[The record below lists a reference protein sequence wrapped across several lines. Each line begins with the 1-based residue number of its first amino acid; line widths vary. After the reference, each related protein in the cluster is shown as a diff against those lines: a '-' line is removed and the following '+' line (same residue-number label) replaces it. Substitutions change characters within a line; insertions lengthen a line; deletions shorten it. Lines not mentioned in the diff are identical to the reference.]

1 MNVADAAPIVAA
13 LFFLVAIVKS
23 RIAPAAG
30 RVGYPSKRRSAKPAA
45 HAFPRASRSDRP
57 SPAEADFIR
66 PRAKQAMAGE
76 GRLEPGGLAPVEFRG
91 FAATTQRKSRGFGKR
106 GLDIAAATALL
117 LVSAPLMLVAA
128 IAIKLDSPGP
138 ILYLQRRIGCGG
150 REFDMFKF
158 RSMVVDAETN
168 GAQWAAENDR
178 RVTRIGRFLRKT
190 RFDEI
195 PQAFNI
201 LRGEMSFVGP
211 RPERPEFVRV
221 LEKEIP
227 NYHLRHAVR
236 PGLTGWAQVKYV
248 YGASVDDARIKLQY
262 DLHYI
267 RHFTLWLDCLIMLM
281 TVRVALFGIGS
292 R

>member
-13 LFFLVAIVKS
+13 LFFLIALAGRAIV
-23 RIAPAAG
+23 PVAG
-30 RVGYPSKRRSAKPAA
+30 RVGFPPKRRSAKPAG
-45 HAFPRASRSDRP
+45 HVVLRESRSDRI
-57 SPAEADFIR
+57 D
-66 PRAKQAMAGE
+66 
-76 GRLEPGGLAPVEFRG
+76 PGGLAPAEIRG
-91 FAATTQRKSRGFGKR
+91 YAAAAQRESRGFGKR

-138 ILYLQRRIGCGG
+138 VLYRQRRIGCNG

-158 RSMVVDAETN
+158 RSMVVDAERN

-178 RVTRIGRFLRKT
+178 RVTRIGRILRKT

-195 PQAFNI
+195 PQTFNI

-227 NYHLRHAVR
+227 NYHLRHVVR

-267 RHFTLWLDCLIMLM
+267 RRFTLLLDIVIMLM